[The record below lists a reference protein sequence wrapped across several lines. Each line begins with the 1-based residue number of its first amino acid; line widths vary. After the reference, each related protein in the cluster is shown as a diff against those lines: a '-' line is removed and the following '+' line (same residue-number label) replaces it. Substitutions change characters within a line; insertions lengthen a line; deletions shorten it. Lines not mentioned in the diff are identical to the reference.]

1 MIIAA
6 SGGQALVLKRRR
18 RCKLLRVQVDNEEL
32 VERCS
37 GELGSLGVV
46 SGLLSVVEST
56 IVLLLLLLARLD
68 NLLLLRGCGEIAGL
82 ALEFQL
88 KLDYLSGERVVLLLQ
103 QADLL
108 R

>member
-1 MIIAA
+1 MRI
-6 SGGQALVLKRRR
+6 QF
-18 RCKLLRVQVDNEEL
+18 DNEKL
-32 VERCS
+32 VERGS
-37 GELGSLGVV
+37 GELGSLGIV
-46 SGLLSVVEST
+46 SRLLSVVESI
-56 IVLLLLLLARLD
+56 IVLLLLFLARLY

-88 KLDYLSGERVVLLLQ
+88 KLDYLSGKRVVLLLQ